1 MRPDGLPAAVLWD
14 LDGTIVDTEP
24 IWIAAEFDL
33 AERHGATWTDAD
45 AERLIGHDL
54 LESGQFI
61 KERMALDLEPEEI
74 VEDLVAAVLRH
85 LASGDLEWRPGAL
98 ELLAALRSSGV
109 LLGLVTMSYRSIV
122 DRLLPHLPEDVFDVV
137 MTGDE
142 VSAGK
147 PDPEPYLAAARAL
160 GVDPRDCVAV
170 EDSPTGARSAQAAGC
185 HVLAVPH
192 HVPVGAEDNRTVRTS
207 LVGLTPQDLGHLLRI
222 EGPRA

>member
-1 MRPDGLPAAVLWD
+1 MRTDGLPAAVLWD

-33 AERHGATWTDAD
+33 ARRHGAEWSDDDAMQ
-45 AERLIGHDL
+45 LVGNDL
-54 LESGQFI
+54 LESGRYI
-61 KERMALDLEPEEI
+61 KKRMDLDLEPEEI
-74 VEDLVAAVLRH
+74 VADLIAAVLRH
-85 LASGDLEWRPGAL
+85 MESGDLQWRPGAL
-98 ELLAALRSSGV
+98 ELLAQLRSAGV
-109 LLGLVTMSYRSIV
+109 LLGLVTMSWRSIV
-122 DRLLPHLPEDVFDVV
+122 ESLLPHLPEDVFDVV

-192 HVPVGAEDNRTVRTS
+192 HVPVGEEDRRTVRQS
-207 LVGLTPQDLGHLLRI
+207 LVGLTPQDLGRLL
-222 EGPRA
+222 